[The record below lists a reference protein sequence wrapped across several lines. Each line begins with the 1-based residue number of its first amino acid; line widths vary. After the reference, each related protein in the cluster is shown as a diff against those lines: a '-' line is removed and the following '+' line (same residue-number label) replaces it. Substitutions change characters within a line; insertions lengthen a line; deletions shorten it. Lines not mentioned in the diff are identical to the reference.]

1 MKFYT
6 DIALKVFFLFSTI
19 PFLLSE
25 KLYDRYDFRLSH
37 VTDSLFTT
45 PQPMGKLDN
54 GAIDEASGIVASHR
68 YPGFLYT
75 HNDSG
80 GDPEVFV
87 IDTLGRHHATI
98 RLQGAENRDWE
109 DIAIGPGIDPQLT
122 YVYVGDI
129 GDNDA
134 KRDKI
139 QVYRFPEPSGDPVG
153 ELKVEAE

>member
-25 KLYDRYDFRLSH
+25 KLYDRYDFRLNH
-37 VTDSLFTT
+37 VTDTLFTS
-45 PQPMGKLDN
+45 PEPMGELDN
-54 GAIDEASGIVASHR
+54 QAIDEASGIVASPR

-80 GDPEVFV
+80 GDAEVFI
-87 IDTLGRHHATI
+87 IDTLGRSHATI
-98 RLQGAENRDWE
+98 QLEGAKNVDWE
-109 DIAIGPGIDPQLT
+109 DIAIGPGKDPRSN

-129 GDNDA
+129 GDNNA
-134 KRDKI
+134 KR
-139 QVYRFPEPSGDPVG
+139 
-153 ELKVEAE
+153 